1 MRSRPH
7 DAPPRPLAAR
17 AAALL
22 LTVLLGACATLPAP
36 VGDLSPSHSPRTERA
51 ETLYAQG
58 DLHGAAAEY
67 LSLARSQ
74 RGDMAAFY
82 RLRAGEVLRDAG
94 DLDGAERALGDIHR
108 RRLDAESAARLDLL
122 DAEIALHRGDAARAK
137 AMLLFDEASL
147 SPSLRL
153 RALELRARA
162 ELADGNPLASAQ
174 MRALLDREL
183 RDADRDH
190 NRQQLQEALSRVP
203 AEQLRARH
211 ALLSPQDPLRPWIEL
226 ALNASGQSFARTLPQ
241 PSRPVGTTLADGAP
255 EGYAPPH
262 RVGLLL
268 PASQLDAISQSI
280 RDGFLTAYF
289 ADDPRTRPE
298 VRIYDSGARPEDAIA
313 AYRAAVADGAD
324 LVVGPLQREA
334 VGALFR
340 EPLATRVLALNHP
353 DSGEVPP
360 PGSAEFGLL
369 PDTEGAQAAER
380 MLARGI
386 GRAAIVASDADWA
399 ERAARAFRAQF
410 EAGGGSVV
418 AETRIGDKDIDYSGA
433 VRQAMPASGDG
444 GGVFISV
451 RPQQGRLLVPQL
463 RVAGIGDAIFATS
476 HINAADGNVAMDR
489 DLDGIEFCDAPWL
502 FAPIAGRPSRNA
514 VATRLASANGF
525 GGRLFAFGMDAYA
538 LVPYLDW
545 LAAHPDAYIA
555 GATGEL
561 TADSFGRVHR
571 LVGWARFRYGVAE
584 PADGALG
591 AFPDAR

>member
-1 MRSRPH
+1 
-7 DAPPRPLAAR
+7 
-17 AAALL
+17 
-22 LTVLLGACATLPAP
+22 
-36 VGDLSPSHSPRTERA
+36 
-51 ETLYAQG
+51 
-58 DLHGAAAEY
+58 
-67 LSLARSQ
+67 
-74 RGDMAAFY
+74 
-82 RLRAGEVLRDAG
+82 
-94 DLDGAERALGDIHR
+94 
-108 RRLDAESAARLDLL
+108 
-122 DAEIALHRGDAARAK
+122 
-137 AMLLFDEASL
+137 
-147 SPSLRL
+147 
-153 RALELRARA
+153 
-162 ELADGNPLASAQ
+162 
-174 MRALLDREL
+174 
-183 RDADRDH
+183 
-190 NRQQLQEALSRVP
+190 EALSRVP

-255 EGYAPPH
+255 EGYVPPH

-399 ERAARAFRAQF
+399 ERAARAF
-410 EAGGGSVV
+410 
-418 AETRIGDKDIDYSGA
+418 
-433 VRQAMPASGDG
+433 
-444 GGVFISV
+444 
-451 RPQQGRLLVPQL
+451 
-463 RVAGIGDAIFATS
+463 
-476 HINAADGNVAMDR
+476 
-489 DLDGIEFCDAPWL
+489 
-502 FAPIAGRPSRNA
+502 
-514 VATRLASANGF
+514 
-525 GGRLFAFGMDAYA
+525 
-538 LVPYLDW
+538 
-545 LAAHPDAYIA
+545 
-555 GATGEL
+555 
-561 TADSFGRVHR
+561 
-571 LVGWARFRYGVAE
+571 
-584 PADGALG
+584 
-591 AFPDAR
+591 